1 MKKKLTFLNHVID
14 TLASVVIFA
23 VVSSCISIP
32 AAALSI
38 FIHLSVYTASV
49 VYNIYFYPV
58 FIILLIILSVYLYKK
73 KAMERISLFIGSFLF
88 LPVFILA
95 GYPLFKIIEAA
106 AHICGG
112 ENYLLGVL
120 FYTVLPVSAGYFTFA
135 GTYIIYMYHK
145 KFKEKI
151 MHAFVYFLFA
161 SAFGLV
167 LLIKAYNCGDL

>member
-1 MKKKLTFLNHVID
+1 MINLLEAFKNEDGFTKKKFGQHFLTNKSMLD
-14 TLASVVIFA
+14 
-23 VVSSCISIP
+23 
-32 AAALSI
+32 
-38 FIHLSVYTASV
+38 
-49 VYNIYFYPV
+49 
-58 FIILLIILSVYLYKK
+58 
-73 KAMERISLFIGSFLF
+73 
-88 LPVFILA
+88 
-95 GYPLFKIIEAA
+95 KIIEAA

-135 GTYIIYMYHK
+135 GTYIIYMYNK

>member
-73 KAMERISLFIGSFLF
+73 KAMERISLFIASFLF
-88 LPVFILA
+88 LPVFIGA
-95 GYPLFKIIEAA
+95 GYPLLKFVETA

-112 ENYLLGVL
+112 ENYLFGVL
-120 FYTVLPVSAGYFTFA
+120 FYTVLPASAGYFTLT
-135 GTYIIYMYHK
+135 GTYIINMYNK
-145 KFKEKI
+145 RLKEKMLYAVI
-151 MHAFVYFLFA
+151 YFLFA
-161 SAFGLV
+161 SAVGFT
-167 LLIKAYNCGDL
+167 LLIYAYNCGDL

>member
-1 MKKKLTFLNHVID
+1 MKRKSSFINSIINTLLSVIK
-14 TLASVVIFA
+14 FA
-23 VVSSCISIP
+23 GAATVLSIP

-49 VYNIYFYPV
+49 VYKIYFYPV

-73 KAMERISLFIGSFLF
+73 KAMEKTSLFIGSFLF